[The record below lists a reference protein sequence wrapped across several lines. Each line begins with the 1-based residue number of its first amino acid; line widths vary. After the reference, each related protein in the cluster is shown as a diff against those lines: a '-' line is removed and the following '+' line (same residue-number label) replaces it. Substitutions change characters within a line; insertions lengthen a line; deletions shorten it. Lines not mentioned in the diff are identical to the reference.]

1 MGRSIIL
8 IFFGMIFAVQTS
20 FAVTPEEEGYQIAK
34 KAFENTRNFSDEKNF
49 PILKLV
55 NANGQE
61 AERYMVG
68 ITLERQDAYD
78 YALLQFL
85 NPPDVRGTGLLTYQ
99 NPAGDDK
106 QWLYLPELRRVKKIS
121 SSNKSGSFMGSEFA
135 YEDITGNTLARWN
148 YKKIGEGEL
157 NGKPCF
163 IIEKYPNYKNS
174 GYSKVKSWITK
185 DQYLTSRSEMFD
197 RKKSLLK
204 VQTFSKWKKYG
215 NTWRSNE
222 IVMNNLQ
229 TKKKSILT
237 IRNREFGNNLSVRNF
252 SKSTLQRLIKQ

>member
-1 MGRSIIL
+1 MGRSIALVIL
-8 IFFGMIFAVQTS
+8 GMILAAQIS
-20 FAVTPEEEGYQIAK
+20 FAMTPEEEGYQIAK
-34 KAFENTRNFSDEKNF
+34 KAFENTRNFGDEKNF
-49 PILKLV
+49 PILKLI

-61 AERYMVG
+61 AERQMVG

-78 YALLQFL
+78 YALMQFL
-85 NPPDVRGTGLLTYQ
+85 NPPDVHGTGLLTYQ

-106 QWLYLPELRRVKKIS
+106 QWLYLPELRRVKRIS

-135 YEDITGNTLARWN
+135 YEDLTGNTLARWD
-148 YKKIGEGEL
+148 YKKIGVGEL
-157 NGKPCF
+157 DGKPCF

-174 GYSKVKSWITK
+174 GYSKVKTWITK

-204 VQTFSKWKKYG
+204 VQIFRKWKKYG
-215 NTWRSNE
+215 HTWRPDE

-229 TKKKSILT
+229 TGKKSILT
-237 IRNREFGNNLSVRNF
+237 VRHRQFGNGLSERNF
-252 SKSTLQRLIKQ
+252 GKSSLQRLIKQ